1 MANRRMFSLDI
12 VDTDKFLDMPISAQC
27 LYFHLGMRA
36 DDDGFISS
44 PKQIMRM
51 TTCTQGDMRILIENG
66 FIIPFESGIVV
77 IRHWKQ
83 HNYIQSDRYRK
94 TKFTEERSRL
104 ELTNNVYMLDTE
116 NIQTVSS
123 TEAQYRLS
131 KDIVRDRDS
140 IGKYNKTINSFIS
153 PEREEKIEN
162 LSDILMILNDKSTY
176 NVPLD
181 KIQTWEKAFP
191 AVDIKQELYKM
202 SAWLESNP
210 TRRKTKRGIERFIN
224 TWLSKEQDRG
234 GTYRNGNRQQP
245 TEVNEPYSQQ
255 AIYDEMYKGLVRLEG
270 EEDVF
275 A

>member
-131 KDIVRDRDS
+131 KDIVRDRDRDRDRDNNITNYQEIIS
-140 IGKYNKTINSFIS
+140 MYNDTCVSFPKVNKLSEKRKKTIKARLNIYSLDDFKKLFEMAEASRFLKGQNNRNWIASFDWLICDANMA
-153 PEREEKIEN
+153 K
-162 LSDILMILNDKSTY
+162 
-176 NVPLD
+176 VLD
-181 KIQTWEKAFP
+181 GN
-191 AVDIKQELYKM
+191 Y
-202 SAWLESNP
+202 
-210 TRRKTKRGIERFIN
+210 
-224 TWLSKEQDRG
+224 QDRDS
-234 GTYRNGNRQQP
+234 RQQS
-245 TEVNEPYSQQ
+245 TETNEPYSQQ